1 MQPGFLRSAVTLGL
15 LALVG
20 PFAIDMYL
28 PALPTIADDLQ
39 TTIAATQTTLTAYFI
54 AFGVAQLVYGP
65 LADWIGR
72 KQPIYIGLAIF
83 IVGSLASA
91 WAPSIAWLAAGRF
104 VQAMGAATV
113 MVVPRAIVRDLYT
126 GGQATRMM
134 ALIMLVISVSPML
147 APLAGSG
154 LIALGGWRL
163 IFEVL
168 AGAAVLSVLLTATQL
183 PETLP
188 AEKRVPI
195 RPRVLLAGMRTLITD
210 AKFIGLTLIGGFGM
224 ASFFVFLS
232 TASFVYTGQYGLS
245 SVEFSLAF
253 AVNAIGFFGASQ
265 VAPTLGERYGMA
277 RMVLIATFGFFVTMI
292 VLLAL
297 TLAGFNTLG
306 VLITLLFIGYAFF
319 GLVMA
324 PVMVMALDD
333 HGDKAGLASSLGGTL
348 QMVAGGVMIVI
359 TAPFF
364 DGTTLPMVASIA
376 FCATAAFGFA
386 VITLRAAPQTGAAA

>member
-1 MQPGFLRSAVTLGL
+1 MQPGFLRSAITLGL

-91 WAPSIAWLAAGRF
+91 WAPSIGWLAAGRF

-168 AGAAVLSVLLTATQL
+168 AGAAVLSVVLTATQL

-188 AEKRVPI
+188 VENRVPI
-195 RPRVLLAGMRTLITD
+195 RPRVLLAGMRSLITD

-277 RMVLIATFGFFVTMI
+277 RMVLIATFGFFVTMVI
-292 VLLAL
+292 LLAL
-297 TLAGFNTLG
+297 TLSGFNTLG

-364 DGTTLPMVASIA
+364 DGTTLPMVTAIA
-376 FCATAAFGFA
+376 FCAAMAFGFA
-386 VITLRAAPQTGAAA
+386 GITLRTAPQTGAAA

>member
-28 PALPTIADDLQ
+28 PALPMIADDLQ

-91 WAPSIAWLAAGRF
+91 WAPSIGWLAAGRF

-126 GGQATRMM
+126 GSQATRMM
-134 ALIMLVISVSPML
+134 ALIMLVISISPML

-154 LIALGGWRL
+154 LIALGDWRL

-168 AGAAVLSVLLTATQL
+168 AGLAVLSILLTATQL

-188 AEKRVPI
+188 ADKRVPV
-195 RPRVLLAGMRTLITD
+195 RPRILLAGARVLMTD
-210 AKFIGLTLIGGFGM
+210 PKFIGLTLIGGFGM

-253 AVNAIGFFGASQ
+253 AVNAVGFFGASQ
-265 VAPTLGERYGMA
+265 IAPTLGDRYGMA
-277 RMVLIATFGFFVTMI
+277 RMVLIATGGFFVTT
-292 VLLAL
+292 VALLAL
-297 TLAGFNTLG
+297 TLAGFNTLF
-306 VLITLLFIGYAFF
+306 VLIGMLFIGNACF

-333 HGDKAGLASSLGGTL
+333 HGEKAGLASSLGGTL
-348 QMVAGGVMIVI
+348 QMVSGGVMIVA

-376 FCATAAFGFA
+376 FCATIAFALA
-386 VITLRAAPQTGAAA
+386 VVTLRAAPQAGAAA

>member
-1 MQPGFLRSAVTLGL
+1 MQPGFLRSAIVLGL
-15 LALVG
+15 LAWVG

-28 PALPTIADDLQ
+28 PALPVIADDLE
-39 TTIAATQTTLTAYFI
+39 TTIVATQTTLTAYFL

-72 KQPIYIGLAIF
+72 KAPIFIGLAIF
-83 IVGSLASA
+83 IVGSLACA
-91 WAPSIAWLAAGRF
+91 WAPTIGWLAAGRF

-126 GGQATRMM
+126 GSQATRMM

-154 LIALGGWRL
+154 LIALSGWRL

-168 AGAAVLSVLLTATQL
+168 AGAAILSMILTATQL

-188 AEKRVPI
+188 AEKRVPV
-195 RPRVLLAGMRTLITD
+195 RPRLLLAGMRTLLTD
-210 AKFIGLTLIGGFGM
+210 PKFIGLTLIGGFGM

-245 SVEFSLAF
+245 SVQFSLAF

-265 VAPTLGERYGMA
+265 VAPTLGDRFGMA
-277 RMVLIATFGFFVTMI
+277 RMILIATSGFAITALI
-292 VLLAL
+292 LLAL
-297 TLAGFNTLG
+297 TLAGQDSLA
-306 VLITLLFIGYAFF
+306 VLMGMLFIGYAFF

-348 QMVAGGVMIVI
+348 QMVSGGVMIVA

-364 DGTTLPMVASIA
+364 DGTSLPMVASIA
-376 FCATAAFGFA
+376 LCAVVAATLA
-386 VITLRAAPQTGAAA
+386 LVTLRAAPQTGAPA

>member
-1 MQPGFLRSAVTLGL
+1 MQPGFLRSAITLGL

-39 TTIAATQTTLTAYFI
+39 TTIAATQATLTAYFI

-72 KQPIYIGLAIF
+72 KPPIYIGLAIF

-91 WAPSIAWLAAGRF
+91 WAPSIGWLAAGRF

-126 GGQATRMM
+126 GSQATRMM

-168 AGAAVLSVLLTATQL
+168 AGLAVLSILLTATQL

-188 AEKRVPI
+188 AEKRVPV
-195 RPRVLLAGMRTLITD
+195 RPRVLLAGMRASCDRSEIHRPD
-210 AKFIGLTLIGGFGM
+210 ADRRLRHGELLRLPVDGLLRLHRPVRTFLGR
-224 ASFFVFLS
+224 ASASPSRS
-232 TASFVYTGQYGLS
+232 TPS
-245 SVEFSLAF
+245 
-253 AVNAIGFFGASQ
+253 
-265 VAPTLGERYGMA
+265 
-277 RMVLIATFGFFVTMI
+277 
-292 VLLAL
+292 
-297 TLAGFNTLG
+297 
-306 VLITLLFIGYAFF
+306 
-319 GLVMA
+319 
-324 PVMVMALDD
+324 
-333 HGDKAGLASSLGGTL
+333 ASS
-348 QMVAGGVMIVI
+348 
-359 TAPFF
+359 APRR
-364 DGTTLPMVASIA
+364 SRRRS
-376 FCATAAFGFA
+376 ATATAW
-386 VITLRAAPQTGAAA
+386 RAWC

>member
-1 MQPGFLRSAVTLGL
+1 MQPGFLRSAITLGL

-39 TTIAATQTTLTAYFI
+39 TTIAATQATLTAYFI

-72 KQPIYIGLAIF
+72 KQPIYIGLGIF

-91 WAPSIAWLAAGRF
+91 WAPSIGWLVVGRF
-104 VQAMGAATV
+104 IQAAGAATV
-113 MVVPRAIVRDLYT
+113 MVVPRAVIRDLYT
-126 GGQATRMM
+126 GSQATRMM
-134 ALIMLVISVSPML
+134 ALIMLVISISPML

-154 LIALGGWRL
+154 LIWLSGWRL
-163 IFEVL
+163 VFEVV
-168 AGAAVLSVLLTATQL
+168 AGLAVLSIVLTATQL

-188 AEKRVPI
+188 PEHRVPV
-195 RPRVLLAGMRTLITD
+195 RPRVLMAGARVLLTD
-210 AKFIGLTLIGGFGM
+210 PKFIGLTLIGGFGM

-245 SVEFSLAF
+245 DVGFSLAF

-265 VAPTLGERYGMA
+265 IAPNLGDRYGMP
-277 RMVLIATFGFFVTMI
+277 RMVLIATAGFAVTATI
-292 VLLAL
+292 LLLL
-297 TLAGFNTLG
+297 TLAGFTSLF
-306 VLITLLFIGYAFF
+306 VLIAMLFVGNAFF

-333 HGDKAGLASSLGGTL
+333 HGDRAGLASSLGGTI
-348 QMVAGGVMIVI
+348 QMVSGGVMII
-359 TAPFF
+359 ATGPFF
-364 DGTTLPMVASIA
+364 DGTSLPMVASIA
-376 FCATAAFGFA
+376 FCAVAAFLLA
-386 VITLRAAPQTGAAA
+386 LVTLRAAPQAGTVS